1 MRKELTKQSSLAI
14 ISKLK
19 ERFEQNMLRHK
30 DINWVEVQ
38 TKLEADPDK
47 LWVLNEMEL
56 TGGEPD
62 VVDFDQSQNEYIF
75 IDCAKESPA
84 GRRSLCYDQKALDS
98 RKANKPANSAL
109 GLAVQIGVTLLTEEQ
124 YRKYHSLVGFDQ
136 KTSSWILTPDE
147 VRNLGG
153 ALFCDFRYAKVFTY
167 HNGAESYY
175 ASRGFR
181 GILTV

>member
-1 MRKELTKQSSLAI
+1 MKKELTKQSSSAI
-14 ISKLK
+14 ISTLK

-30 DINWVEVQ
+30 QIDWAKVQ
-38 TKLEADPDK
+38 AKLEANPDK
-47 LWVLNEMEL
+47 LRVLNEMEL

-62 VVDFDQSQNEYIF
+62 VVDFDQNRDEFIF
-75 IDCAKESPA
+75 TDCAKESPT

-109 GLAVQIGVTLLTEEQ
+109 GLAASIGITLLTEEQ
-124 YRKYHSLVGFDQ
+124 YKKYHNLVGFDQ
-136 KTSSWILTPDE
+136 KTSSWVLTPDD

-153 ALFCDFRYAKVFTY
+153 ALFCDFRYGKVFTY

-181 GILTV
+181 GILVV